1 MENTLIELTPLAPLD
16 SMHAGNVSDD
26 ANTYIPE
33 GVCAKMIRFAV
44 EDHKLVHLSFTGGCE
59 GNLKA
64 MSILLKGMDVS
75 EVIEKLSGITCGKKP
90 TSCAD
95 QLCRAL
101 TEHMAH
107 TA

>member
-1 MENTLIELTPLAPLD
+1 MENSFIELTPLAPLD
-16 SMHAGNVSDD
+16 SIHASNAPGD
-26 ANTYIPE
+26 ANTYVPE

-101 TEHMAH
+101 TEHMARM
-107 TA
+107 A

>member
-1 MENTLIELTPLAPLD
+1 MENTFFELTPLAPLD
-16 SMHAGNVSDD
+16 SLHATSVPGD
-26 ANTYIPE
+26 ASTYIPE

-44 EDHKLVHLSFTGGCE
+44 EDHKLVHLSFTGGCD

-64 MSILLKGMDVS
+64 IAKLVEGMDVS
-75 EVIEKLSGITCGKKP
+75 EVVEKLSGLTCGKKN

-101 TEHMAH
+101 TDHM
-107 TA
+107 TCQV